1 LAVGSSL
8 NPVSTNPATVAIRSA
23 VRECL
28 ASCSAGDT
36 VLVAVS
42 GGADSLAL
50 AAALV
55 PECKNMLINLVGV
68 TIDHQLQNRSGEQA
82 TKVSSQLSKLG
93 ISLIEVIKVDVE
105 LVDGLEASARRA
117 RYVAL
122 DAIAETHDAKLIFLG
137 HTLNDQAE
145 SVLLGLARGSGA
157 RSLSGMARCTG
168 KYCRP
173 LLGITRLETLATCA
187 ENDLIPWIDPHNS
200 DSQFARVRV
209 RTDALPKLEESIGP
223 GITEALAR
231 SADLL
236 RDDADALDALAND
249 FAAGLNL
256 ADLEISALAAL
267 ARAVRTRVLR
277 IAIYAAGAPMG
288 SITADHVASVEAFVT
303 SWHGQG
309 ACSLPGGVKVERIS
323 GRLSLLS
330 R

>member
-1 LAVGSSL
+1 
-8 NPVSTNPATVAIRSA
+8 VSTNPATVAIRSA

-28 ASCSAGDT
+28 SSCSAGDT

-50 AAALV
+50 AAALI
-55 PECKNMLINLVGV
+55 PEAKNLLVNLVGV
-68 TIDHQLQNRSGEQA
+68 TIDHQLQENSGEQA
-82 TKVSSQLSKLG
+82 IKALTQLSELG
-93 ISLIEVIKVDVE
+93 IEQVEIVKVKVE

-117 RYVAL
+117 RYAAL
-122 DAIAETHDAKLIFLG
+122 DAAAEKYNAKLVFLG

-173 LLGITRLETLATCA
+173 LLEITRTETLAACD
-187 ENDLIPWIDPHNS
+187 ENKLTPWVDPHNS
-200 DSQFARVRV
+200 DLRFARVRV
-209 RTDALPKLEESIGP
+209 RTEALPKLEESIGP

-236 RDDADALDALAND
+236 RDDADALDDWAAQV
-249 FAAGLNL
+249 AAGLDL
-256 ADLEISALAAL
+256 ADLEVSLLADL
-267 ARAVRTRVLR
+267 PKAVRTRLLR
-277 IAIYAAGAPMG
+277 KAIYAAGAPIG
-288 SITADHVASVEAFVT
+288 SITAEHVAAVEAFVT

-309 ACSLPGGVKVERIS
+309 ACSLPGGVKVSRIS

>member
-1 LAVGSSL
+1 MVGSSL

-23 VRECL
+23 VRDCL
-28 ASCSAGDT
+28 SACSAGDS
-36 VLVAVS
+36 VVVAVS

-50 AAALV
+50 TAALV
-55 PECKNMLINLVGV
+55 PETKNLLINLIGV
-68 TIDHQLQNRSGEQA
+68 TIDHQLQQSSGEQA
-82 TKVSSQLSKLG
+82 AKVKAQLLELG
-93 ISLIEVIKVDVE
+93 ISQVEIVKVEVE
-105 LVDGLEASARRA
+105 MVDGLEASARRA
-117 RYVAL
+117 RYGAL
-122 DAIAETHDAKLIFLG
+122 DQVADKYNAKLVFLG

-157 RSLSGMARCTG
+157 RSLSGMARFTG

-173 LLGITRLETLATCA
+173 LLEITRSETLAACA
-187 ENDLIPWIDPHNS
+187 ENNLTPWVDPHNS

-236 RDDADALDALAND
+236 RDDADALDAWANQV
-249 FAAGLNL
+249 AADLDL
-256 ADLEISALAAL
+256 ADLEIALL
-267 ARAVRTRVLR
+267 ADLPKAVRTRLLR

-288 SITADHVASVEAFVT
+288 SITADHVKSVEAFVT

-309 ACSLPGGVKVERIS
+309 ACSLPGGVKVCRIS

>member
-1 LAVGSSL
+1 MVGSSL

-28 ASCSAGDT
+28 SSCSAGDT

-50 AAALV
+50 AAALI
-55 PECKNMLINLVGV
+55 PESKNLLVNLVGV
-68 TIDHQLQNRSGEQA
+68 TIDHQLQKSSDKQA
-82 TKVSSQLSKLG
+82 EKVLAQLLKLG
-93 ISLIEVIKVDVE
+93 ISQVEIVKVDVE
-105 LVDGLEASARRA
+105 LLDGLEASARRA
-117 RYVAL
+117 RYAAL
-122 DAIAETHDAKLIFLG
+122 DAVAERHNAKLIFLG

-173 LLGITRLETLATCA
+173 LLEISRSETLAACA
-187 ENDLIPWIDPHNS
+187 ENNLIPWIDPHNS

-236 RDDADALDALAND
+236 RDDADALDGWANQVSANLD
-249 FAAGLNL
+249 L
-256 ADLEISALAAL
+256 ADLEISLLAGL
-267 ARAVRTRVLR
+267 PKAVRTRLLR
-277 IAIYAAGAPMG
+277 KAIYAAGAPTG

-309 ACSLPGGVKVERIS
+309 ACSLPGGVKVSRIS

>member
-1 LAVGSSL
+1 MSA
-8 NPVSTNPATVAIRSA
+8 NPATVAIRSA

-28 ASCSAGDT
+28 SSCSAGDT

-55 PECKNMLINLVGV
+55 PEAKNLLINLVGV
-68 TIDHQLQNRSGEQA
+68 TIDHQLQKNSGEQA
-82 TKVSSQLSKLG
+82 TKVLAQLSEMG
-93 ISLIEVIKVDVE
+93 IAQVEIIKVEVE

-117 RYVAL
+117 RYAAL
-122 DAIAETHDAKLIFLG
+122 DAATERYNSKLVFLG

-157 RSLSGMARCTG
+157 RSLSGMARCAG

-173 LLGITRLETLATCA
+173 LLEITRSQTLAACS
-187 ENDLIPWIDPHNS
+187 ENNLAPWVDPHNS
-200 DSQFARVRV
+200 DSRFARVRV

-236 RDDADALDALAND
+236 RDDADALDAWTTQV
-249 FAAGLNL
+249 AADLDL
-256 ADLEISALAAL
+256 ADLEITTLADL
-267 ARAVRTRVLR
+267 PKAVRTRLLR
-277 IAIYAAGAPMG
+277 KAIYAAGAPMG
-288 SITADHVASVEAFVT
+288 SITAEHVASVEAFVT

-309 ACSLPGGVKVERIS
+309 ACSLPGGVKVSRIS